1 MIVRSIENLAGTDRD
16 VRGDG
21 WRSLRVLRQDDGMHY
36 SLHVTEPRAGTE
48 LELRYE
54 HHLEANLCLEG
65 EGTVVDLATGA
76 EHPLGPGVLYALD
89 KHDHHRLHA
98 MTDMRLVSVFW
109 PALTGSERHSERGG
123 YDPSD

>member
-1 MIVRSIENLAGTDRD
+1 MIVRSIENVTGTERD

-36 SLHVTEPRAGTE
+36 SLHITELRAGTE
-48 LELRYE
+48 LEMRYE

-65 EGTVVDLATGA
+65 EGTVVDLGTGA

-98 MTDMRLVSVFW
+98 ITDMRLVCVFW
-109 PALTGSERHSERGG
+109 PALTGSERHNERGG